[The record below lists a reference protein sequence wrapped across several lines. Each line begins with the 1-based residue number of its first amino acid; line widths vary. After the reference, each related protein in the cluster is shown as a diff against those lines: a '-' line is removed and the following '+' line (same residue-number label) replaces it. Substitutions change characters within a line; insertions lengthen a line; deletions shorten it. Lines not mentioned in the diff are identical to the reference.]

1 MAPVCITDG
10 ISALMA
16 HLFWVTS
23 EGEVASVT
31 TMTCVKSHLLFQI
44 KISVVQV
51 KRGHSDNG
59 EGCVVHH

>member
-16 HLFWVTS
+16 HLFWDTS
-23 EGEVASVT
+23 KGEVASVT

-51 KRGHSDNG
+51 DRGHFNKG
-59 EGCVVHH
+59 EGCVVRH